1 MLKKDAIILLVAH
14 GSRRSQANLEVHQL
28 AERLQEQLGREVL
41 ACFLELG
48 EPNIPEGI
56 DLALSRSPSHILV
69 LPYFLTE
76 GRHMDE
82 DIPRILQ
89 EKARAYPET
98 PIRMLDYVGKH
109 PQLTDLMA
117 KIILEEI

>member
-1 MLKKDAIILLVAH
+1 MVRKDAVILLVAH
-14 GSRRSQANLEVHQL
+14 GSRRPQANLEVHQL
-28 AERLQEQLGREVL
+28 AERLQGQLGRKVS

-56 DLALSRSPSHILV
+56 DRALASNPGEILV

-76 GRHMDE
+76 GRHMEE

-98 PIRMLDYVGKH
+98 PIRLLHYVGSH
-109 PQLTDLMA
+109 PAMTELLE
-117 KIILEEI
+117 KIIRE

>member
-1 MLKKDAIILLVAH
+1 
-14 GSRRSQANLEVHQL
+14 
-28 AERLQEQLGREVL
+28 
-41 ACFLELG
+41 LELG

-56 DLALSRSPSHILV
+56 DRALSLNPGEVLV

-82 DIPRILQ
+82 DIPKILQ

-98 PIRMLDYVGKH
+98 PIRLLSYVGKH
-109 PQLTDLMA
+109 PQIADLLA
-117 KIILEEI
+117 KMILEKV

>member
-1 MLKKDAIILLVAH
+1 MVRKDAVILLVAH
-14 GSRRSQANLEVHQL
+14 GSRRPQANWEVHQL
-28 AERLQEQLGREVL
+28 AERLQEKLGRKVA

-48 EPNIPEGI
+48 EPRIPEGI
-56 DLALSRSPSHILV
+56 DRALQQNPGEILV
-69 LPYFLTE
+69 LPYFLTQ

-109 PQLTDLMA
+109 PEMVGLLRKA
-117 KIILEEI
+117 ILG

>member
-1 MLKKDAIILLVAH
+1 MVRKDAVILLVAH
-14 GSRRSQANLEVHQL
+14 GSRRPQANLEVHQL
-28 AERLQEQLGREVL
+28 AERLQGPLGRKVL

-56 DLALSRSPSHILV
+56 DRALSLNPGEILV

-76 GRHMDE
+76 GRHMEE
-82 DIPRILQ
+82 DIPKILQ

-98 PIRMLDYVGKH
+98 PIRLLNYVGSH
-109 PQLTDLMA
+109 PGMIELLG
-117 KIILEEI
+117 KIVAGG